1 MLKVQS
7 ADFTAGTVVTGKCLL
22 CSVTIISNNAVD
34 ATITVYDNTAASG
47 TVLHAD
53 SVAFENSAKTVT
65 FPHPIS
71 ANNGLHFAITGTG
84 ASGNI
89 TYSTSGY

>member
-7 ADFTAGTVVTGKCLL
+7 ANFTAGTVHTGKALL
-22 CSVTIISNNAVD
+22 CSLSLNTNTTED
-34 ATITVYDNTAASG
+34 ATLTVYDNTAASG
-47 TVLHAD
+47 TVLAAMA
-53 SVAFENSAKTVT
+53 VPGEENSRTVT

-71 ANNGLHFAITGTG
+71 ASNGLHFAVTGTG
-84 ASGNI
+84 ANGNI

>member
-7 ADFTAGTVVTGKCLL
+7 ADFTAGTVHTGKALL
-22 CSVTIISNNAVD
+22 CSATVSAGSAD

-47 TVLHAD
+47 TVLCALK
-53 SVAFENSAKTVT
+53 VAQAEFTKTVS
-65 FPHPIS
+65 FDHPIS
-71 ANNGLHFAITGTG
+71 AVNGLHFAVTGTG
-84 ASGNI
+84 ATGNI